1 MGLTYHVGRIL
12 LCLALTFQGLYILG
26 FFPNQPLLNSMKKG
40 IPNFESNVGLSHPFL
55 TQAEKH
61 LPTVVQVI
69 GGLLAIAAL
78 NILATSKFII
88 KLNIVGLLLLTF
100 FIGIP
105 YDVFRGKVG
114 FLDTSYKPL
123 FHFYANMSIIGG
135 LLYYY
140 GSTRTSTTPAK
151 KK

>member
-1 MGLTYHVGRIL
+1 MALSYHLGRIV

-40 IPNFESNVGLSHPFL
+40 IPNFEHYVGFTHPFL
-55 TQAEKH
+55 NYAEKN
-61 LPTVVQVI
+61 LPLVSQVI
-69 GGLLAIAAL
+69 GGLLAVAAL
-78 NILATSKFII
+78 NILATSRFII

-100 FIGIP
+100 FIGMP
-105 YDVFRGKVG
+105 YDVFRGKVN

-123 FHFYANMSIIGG
+123 FHFYANMSILGG

-140 GSTRTSTTPAK
+140 GSTRPSK
-151 KK
+151 KN